1 VNGFAIPTIF
11 QVPANGGVPA
21 QFNLQFKAFEA
32 NTIALLETAMNAW
45 LATLE
50 ANQAYDKPVI
60 LDVDYQSGAKERAL
74 VKWGYFSP
82 L

>member
-1 VNGFAIPTIF
+1 
-11 QVPANGGVPA
+11 
-21 QFNLQFKAFEA
+21 
-32 NTIALLETAMNAW
+32 MNAW
-45 LATLE
+45 LATLD
-50 ANQAYDKPVI
+50 ANPAYDKPVI